1 MLYAA
6 YNLTIDW
13 INVHVPNV
21 REESGVAGLVEE
33 EGVLAM
39 AFEEPA

>member
-13 INVHVPNV
+13 IRVHVPNV
-21 REESGVAGLVEE
+21 REDRGVAGLVEE
-33 EGVLAM
+33 EGVFAR
-39 AFEEPA
+39 AVEGPA